1 MMDFHKGRWR
11 LALGRLVNLRY
22 INRWI
27 IFSADLFVSLSVSL
41 LGVLGMFSIL
51 HIRIGESDVLKVGLS
66 SFVASIVSFLLF
78 KAYHGVIRH
87 STLRGLWRIGGAA
100 IGKSLLMFLLLW
112 LLKARFSPSIY
123 WLGGIMDSTL
133 TIVMLVTLRVFVI
146 NVYNSVLLQ
155 LGKKRKRVLVFGT
168 EEESVMIATSANRQV
183 FMQNYS
189 IMGFLS
195 FGNSKKSIRIAE
207 LPVYQIENVEDLYR
221 LIPRNSLDG
230 VLFPNIKV
238 AHQER
243 DRLIRYCEQA
253 SLKTLVVPE
262 MEELRGGE
270 AKRSV
275 REIRIED
282 LLGREEI
289 HINLDEI
296 GNLLEGKTVLV
307 TGAAGSIGSEICRQ
321 LAHFPIK
328 KLVCFDSA
336 ETPMHNLR
344 LELEEKYKGLNF
356 VPVIG
361 DVRSPDRVDY
371 VFRNWHPQ
379 VVFHAAA
386 YKHVPLMEENP
397 CEAIRTN
404 VFGTRVMADA
414 AVSYGVEK
422 FVMISTDKAVNPTNI
437 MGCSKRLAEIY
448 VQSLSLAIERG
459 EVKGETRF
467 ITTRFG
473 NVLGSNG
480 SVIPRFREQIAQGG
494 PVTVTRVMADA
505 AVSYGV
511 EKFVMISTDK
521 AVNPTNIMGCSK
533 RLAEIYVQSLS
544 LAIERGEVKGETR
557 FITTR
562 FGNVLGSNGSVIPRF
577 REQIA
582 QGGPVTVT
590 HPDIIRYF
598 MTIPEACRLVLEAGT
613 MGKGGEIFI
622 FDMGEPVKIADLAKR
637 MIELSGLQVNK
648 DIEIKYTGLRPGEK
662 LYEEL
667 LNNKENTKET
677 PHEKIRVAAVR
688 EYDYKDV
695 ITHIHVLIEL
705 SLRVQILPMVREM
718 KAFVPEFKSQNSR
731 FEELD

>member
-344 LELEEKYKGLNF
+344 LELEEKYRGLNF

-371 VFRNWHPQ
+371 MFRNWHPQ

-494 PVTVTRVMADA
+494 PCDGHPSRYYPLLHDHPGGLP
-505 AVSYGV
+505 SG
-511 EKFVMISTDK
+511 I
-521 AVNPTNIMGCSK
+521 
-533 RLAEIYVQSLS
+533 
-544 LAIERGEVKGETR
+544 RGR
-557 FITTR
+557 Y
-562 FGNVLGSNGSVIPRF
+562 NG
-577 REQIA
+577 
-582 QGGPVTVT
+582 QG
-590 HPDIIRYF
+590 R
-598 MTIPEACRLVLEAGT
+598 
-613 MGKGGEIFI
+613 
-622 FDMGEPVKIADLAKR
+622 
-637 MIELSGLQVNK
+637 
-648 DIEIKYTGLRPGEK
+648 
-662 LYEEL
+662 
-667 LNNKENTKET
+667 
-677 PHEKIRVAAVR
+677 
-688 EYDYKDV
+688 
-695 ITHIHVLIEL
+695 
-705 SLRVQILPMVREM
+705 
-718 KAFVPEFKSQNSR
+718 
-731 FEELD
+731 

>member
-112 LLKARFSPSIY
+112 LLKARFSPPIY

-307 TGAAGSIGSEICRQ
+307 TGAAGSIGGEMVRQ
-321 LAHFPIK
+321 IASFAPDRLI
-328 KLVCFDSA
+328 LVDQA
-336 ETPMHNLR
+336 ETPLHDIR
-344 LELEEKYKGLNF
+344 LMMARDWRDIN
-356 VPVIG
+356 
-361 DVRSPDRVDY
+361 
-371 VFRNWHPQ
+371 
-379 VVFHAAA
+379 A
-386 YKHVPLMEENP
+386 YTLVADIANKSRMEEIFS
-397 CEAIRTN
+397 EHR
-404 VFGTRVMADA
+404 
-414 AVSYGVEK
+414 
-422 FVMISTDKAVNPTNI
+422 
-437 MGCSKRLAEIY
+437 
-448 VQSLSLAIERG
+448 
-459 EVKGETRF
+459 
-467 ITTRFG
+467 
-473 NVLGSNG
+473 
-480 SVIPRFREQIAQGG
+480 PR
-494 PVTVTRVMADA
+494 
-505 AVSYGV
+505 
-511 EKFVMISTDK
+511 
-521 AVNPTNIMGCSK
+521 
-533 RLAEIYVQSLS
+533 
-544 LAIERGEVKGETR
+544 
-557 FITTR
+557 
-562 FGNVLGSNGSVIPRF
+562 
-577 REQIA
+577 
-582 QGGPVTVT
+582 
-590 HPDIIRYF
+590 
-598 MTIPEACRLVLEAGT
+598 
-613 MGKGGEIFI
+613 
-622 FDMGEPVKIADLAKR
+622 
-637 MIELSGLQVNK
+637 
-648 DIEIKYTGLRPGEK
+648 
-662 LYEEL
+662 
-667 LNNKENTKET
+667 
-677 PHEKIRVAAVR
+677 
-688 EYDYKDV
+688 
-695 ITHIHVLIEL
+695 
-705 SLRVQILPMVREM
+705 LRVPCGGL
-718 KAFVPEFKSQNSR
+718 
-731 FEELD
+731 

>member
-270 AKRSV
+270 VKRSV

-397 CEAIRTN
+397 CEATN
-404 VFGTRVMADA
+404 VFG
-414 AVSYGVEK
+414 
-422 FVMISTDKAVNPTNI
+422 
-437 MGCSKRLAEIY
+437 
-448 VQSLSLAIERG
+448 
-459 EVKGETRF
+459 
-467 ITTRFG
+467 
-473 NVLGSNG
+473 
-480 SVIPRFREQIAQGG
+480 
-494 PVTVTRVMADA
+494 TRVMADA

-637 MIELSGLQVNK
+637 MIELSGLQVDK

-718 KAFVPEFKSQNSR
+718 KVFVPEFKSQNSR

>member
-1 MMDFHKGRWR
+1 MNSNDKIRLLYIDLFCGAGGTSTGVHLARHGGDPCAKVIACVNHDANAIASHAANHPDALHYTEDIRTLELGPLAAHAARMRRQYPDAFVVLWASLECTNFSRAKGGLPRNADSR
-11 LALGRLVNLRY
+11 TLAEHLFRY
-22 INRWI
+22 IEALNPDYI
-27 IFSADLFVSLSVSL
+27 
-41 LGVLGMFSIL
+41 
-51 HIRIGESDVLKVGLS
+51 
-66 SFVASIVSFLLF
+66 
-78 KAYHGVIRH
+78 
-87 STLRGLWRIGGAA
+87 
-100 IGKSLLMFLLLW
+100 
-112 LLKARFSPSIY
+112 
-123 WLGGIMDSTL
+123 
-133 TIVMLVTLRVFVI
+133 
-146 NVYNSVLLQ
+146 
-155 LGKKRKRVLVFGT
+155 
-168 EEESVMIATSANRQV
+168 
-183 FMQNYS
+183 
-189 IMGFLS
+189 
-195 FGNSKKSIRIAE
+195 
-207 LPVYQIENVEDLYR
+207 QIENVEDLYR

-344 LELEEKYKGLNF
+344 LELEEKYRGLNF

-371 VFRNWHPQ
+371 MFRNWHPQ

-404 VFGTRVMADA
+404 VFG
-414 AVSYGVEK
+414 
-422 FVMISTDKAVNPTNI
+422 
-437 MGCSKRLAEIY
+437 
-448 VQSLSLAIERG
+448 
-459 EVKGETRF
+459 
-467 ITTRFG
+467 
-473 NVLGSNG
+473 
-480 SVIPRFREQIAQGG
+480 
-494 PVTVTRVMADA
+494 TRVMADA

-637 MIELSGLQVNK
+637 MIELSGLQVDK

-705 SLRVQILPMVREM
+705 SLRVQILPMVKEM

>member
-66 SFVASIVSFLLF
+66 SFVGSIVSFLLF

-100 IGKSLLMFLLLW
+100 IGKSLLMFLLLE

-133 TIVMLVTLRVFVI
+133 TIVMLVALRVFVI

-195 FGNSKKSIRIAE
+195 LGSSIKSIRIAE
-207 LPVYQIENVEDLYR
+207 LPVYRIESVEDLYR
-221 LIPRNSLDG
+221 LIPRNNLDG
-230 VLFPNIKV
+230 ILFPNIKV

-262 MEELRGGE
+262 MEELSGGE

-282 LLGREEI
+282 LLGRDEI
-289 HINLDEI
+289 RINLNEI
-296 GNLLEGKTVLV
+296 GNLLAGKTVLV

-344 LELEEKYKGLNF
+344 LELEEKYKELNF

-397 CEAIRTN
+397 CEAIHTN
-404 VFGTRVMADA
+404 VFGTRLMADA

-459 EVKGETRF
+459 EVRGNTRF

-480 SVIPRFREQIAQGG
+480 SVIPRFREQIA
-494 PVTVTRVMADA
+494 
-505 AVSYGV
+505 
-511 EKFVMISTDK
+511 K
-521 AVNPTNIMGCSK
+521 
-533 RLAEIYVQSLS
+533 
-544 LAIERGEVKGETR
+544 
-557 FITTR
+557 
-562 FGNVLGSNGSVIPRF
+562 
-577 REQIA
+577 
-582 QGGPVTVT
+582 GGPVTVT

-622 FDMGEPVKIADLAKR
+622 FDMGEPVKIADLARR
-637 MIELSGLQVNK
+637 MIELSGLQVDK

-688 EYDYKDV
+688 KYDYQDV
-695 ITHIHVLIEL
+695 VEHIRLLTEL
-705 SLRVQILPMVREM
+705 SLRVQILPMVKEM